1 MLSLCKGVPYE
12 ENFPQNCQ
20 SCAQF
25 DDHHR
30 PAFVIAVICL
40 FLGKAWVLAVA
51 AVSALSAMLCT
62 NKAYRYPHCNKG
74 LPYIS
79 PKGPDAGDCPYCGE
93 KMEFED

>member
-1 MLSLCKGVPYE
+1 MKKISRKTVSLVR
-12 ENFPQNCQ
+12 
-20 SCAQF
+20 SLMILTALL
-25 DDHHR
+25 
-30 PAFVIAVICL
+30 FVIAVICL

-62 NKAYRYPHCNKG
+62 NKAYRCPHCNKG